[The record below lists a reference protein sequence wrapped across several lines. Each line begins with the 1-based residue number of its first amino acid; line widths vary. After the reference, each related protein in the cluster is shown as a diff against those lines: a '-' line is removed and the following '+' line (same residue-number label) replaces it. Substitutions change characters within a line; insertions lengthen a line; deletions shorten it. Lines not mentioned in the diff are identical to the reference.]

1 MPAIDLDGLSVPY
14 ALRRSRRARW
24 MRAEFTPDGGLVV
37 VLPDR
42 ADERKIADFLRRH
55 RRWLLRGLRR
65 AARLAEWPPPT
76 LAHGTT
82 VPYLGRPLRLDLNI
96 GPVRVGRL
104 GDALIVH
111 LPRRTRAAARTALR
125 DWYAREAAR
134 ELGDR
139 ARALAAR
146 LGLSFRKVAIR
157 DQKRRWGSCSTSG
170 TLSFNWRL
178 LLMPEAVAE
187 YLVAHEVAHLAVPD
201 HSATF
206 WAKVAEA
213 CPAWRESERWLK
225 RLGAAVRL

>member
-1 MPAIDLDGLSVPY
+1 MPALDLDGLKVSY

-24 MRAEFTPDGGLVV
+24 MRAEFTPDAGLVV
-37 VLPDR
+37 VLP
-42 ADERKIADFLRRH
+42 ERESEGKVADFLRRH

-82 VPYLGRPLRLDLNI
+82 VPYLGRRLRLDLNI
-96 GPVRVGRL
+96 GPARVGRL

-111 LPRRTRAAARTALR
+111 LPRRTRAAARAALR

-178 LLMPEAVAE
+178 LLMPEAVAD

-201 HSATF
+201 HSAKF